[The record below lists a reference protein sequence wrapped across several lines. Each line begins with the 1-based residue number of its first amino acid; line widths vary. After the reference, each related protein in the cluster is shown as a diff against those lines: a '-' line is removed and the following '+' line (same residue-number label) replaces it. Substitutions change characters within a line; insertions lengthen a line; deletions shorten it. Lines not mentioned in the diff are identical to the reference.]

1 MQLSSCRAVDADQA
15 VNAGIASLT
24 CCQLSTSIHRLALH
38 PAGYCSQLWWWIRG
52 LSAWIAP
59 PFLLGPTLETIKIRT
74 DNDLL
79 QRAALGRSLAKTH
92 QFLAHTQIITKI
104 FALEAGSLRNP
115 YSGRKT
121 QSLFSVFCFHRP
133 SQIRFQLT
141 FDAISTVWK
150 EATSWPKIA
159 QVFSAVNMSF
169 GKVRR
174 RDTGEKQNNPKYIAR
189 LLF

>member
-1 MQLSSCRAVDADQA
+1 LQSCRAVDADQA
-15 VNAGIASLT
+15 VNAGNASLT

-92 QFLAHTQIITKI
+92 QFLAHAQIITKI
-104 FALEAGSLRNP
+104 FALDAGSLRNP
-115 YSGRKT
+115 YTVGMGDLLNTCSWCPLRTCKLMPCVPGITLHPGNRGEFCKAEIEQVVAGGGPSGV
-121 QSLFSVFCFHRP
+121 L
-133 SQIRFQLT
+133 LG
-141 FDAISTVWK
+141 
-150 EATSWPKIA
+150 
-159 QVFSAVNMSF
+159 
-169 GKVRR
+169 GK
-174 RDTGEKQNNPKYIAR
+174 GIENHSGHLGMI
-189 LLF
+189 

>member
-1 MQLSSCRAVDADQA
+1 MSCRVEPAALWDFAFVAELSSCRAVDADQA

-115 YSGRKT
+115 YTVRIQRKT

-133 SQIRFQLT
+133 SQIRFQL
-141 FDAISTVWK
+141 ISMQFRQSGK
-150 EATSWPKIA
+150 RPPRGQRSPR
-159 QVFSAVNMSF
+159 SF
-169 GKVRR
+169 
-174 RDTGEKQNNPKYIAR
+174 QP
-189 LLF
+189 